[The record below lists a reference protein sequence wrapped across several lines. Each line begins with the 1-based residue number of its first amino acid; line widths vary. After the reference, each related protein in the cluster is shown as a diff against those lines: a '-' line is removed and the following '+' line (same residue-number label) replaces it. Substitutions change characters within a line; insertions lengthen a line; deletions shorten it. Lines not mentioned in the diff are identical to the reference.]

1 MLAKLSYRRIVQLCG
16 EHELKRSGKKTE
28 LIKLLVENVPEE
40 ELRKYIMES
49 RGIAKSLVEHK
60 WAPKHRKLEDKET
73 EELLKQK
80 GITKWQL
87 PKIVE
92 SDPMVML
99 VGGRPGDVLE
109 ITRASETAGTAK
121 YYRVVIRANQ

>member
-1 MLAKLSYRRIVQLCG
+1 
-16 EHELKRSGKKTE
+16 
-28 LIKLLVENVPEE
+28 
-40 ELRKYIMES
+40 MES
-49 RGIAKSLVEHK
+49 RGIAKSLIEHK
-60 WAPKHRKLEDKET
+60 WAPKHRKLTD
-73 EELLKQK
+73 EEIEKLLKQR

-87 PKIVE
+87 PKITE

-109 ITRASETAGTAK
+109 ITRTSETAGLTK